1 MTLLLSA
8 PLGGPGGYAEAQSIQ
23 TDSFTYAPGAVP
35 DGVPGRMEW
44 VPDPLGQRGTV
55 LRCQLG
61 AWTAESGTYGNRSE
75 INFPSE
81 PVTAGN
87 AAPRWYR
94 WSCMVP
100 SGSAFQAD
108 DRYFC
113 IAQIHDDPDAG
124 DGARWP
130 NFSLYAGIGEL
141 LVMLPRVHPPTD
153 GDAGSRVAGR
163 YPLVRDRWMDI
174 QLGVNLSLET
184 TGWIEV
190 IIDGNLVVRE
200 WGHGTAYNDVA
211 GPWHKLGV
219 YNIFKHATPP
229 TGIIATAYF
238 SACEHHAPPYAP
250 GATAVQSV
258 QAA

>member
-1 MTLLLSA
+1 
-8 PLGGPGGYAEAQSIQ
+8 
-23 TDSFTYAPGAVP
+23 
-35 DGVPGRMEW
+35 
-44 VPDPLGQRGTV
+44 
-55 LRCQLG
+55 
-61 AWTAESGTYGNRSE
+61 
-75 INFPSE
+75 
-81 PVTAGN
+81 
-87 AAPRWYR
+87 
-94 WSCMVP
+94 
-100 SGSAFQAD
+100 
-108 DRYFC
+108 
-113 IAQIHDDPDAG
+113 
-124 DGARWP
+124 
-130 NFSLYAGIGEL
+130 
-141 LVMLPRVHPPTD
+141 MLPRVHPPTD